1 MQAKVKT
8 MLVGDCLSLIKN
20 GANIKQDKGASG
32 IPITRIETLSGGV
45 FNRERLGYANITS
58 ADKYQD
64 YVLESGDLLFSHIN
78 SKTYIGRTVL
88 YEREGNETIIH
99 GMNLLRLRVIPE
111 ILIPKFFYYLSLTKS
126 FKNQVAASRKD
137 AVNQS
142 SISVADIKK
151 IRIQVPPI
159 EEQRRIVAE
168 LDLLTGIIDKKN
180 AQLSDLD
187 ALAQSIFY
195 EMFGDPVTN
204 EKGWPTERLQK
215 VAPKRAYLGVIPSD
229 GEKHWLLNLDM
240 IESQTG
246 EVIDKVFY
254 SQQEIGNST
263 STFNQDNV
271 LFSKLRPYLNKVVLP
286 DEPGYCTSELVPLA
300 PVQDSLNRVYL
311 AYLLRSMPFVN
322 YIKGRVA
329 GAKMPRVNMSDF
341 WAFNVILPPLE
352 EQLSFAD
359 KARLILENKRII
371 RNSITDTEVLL
382 NSRMDYYFED

>member
-1 MQAKVKT
+1 MLLKVKT

-20 GANIKQDKGASG
+20 GANIKQDRGASG

-58 ADKYQD
+58 AEKYQD

-99 GMNLLRLRVIPE
+99 GMNLLRLKVIPD

-126 FKNQVAASRKD
+126 FKDQVAASRKD

-168 LDLLTGIIDKKN
+168 LDLLTGIIDKKS
-180 AQLSDLD
+180 QLFRDLD

-204 EKGWPTERLQK
+204 EKGWQTERLQK
-215 VAPKRAYLGVIPSD
+215 VAPKGAYLGEIPSV

-240 IESQTG
+240 VESQTG
-246 EVIDKVFY
+246 EIIDKVFF

-263 STFNQDNV
+263 STFNQENV

-300 PVQDSLNRVYL
+300 PVQDYLNRVFL
-311 AYLLRSMPFVN
+311 AFLLRSTPFVN